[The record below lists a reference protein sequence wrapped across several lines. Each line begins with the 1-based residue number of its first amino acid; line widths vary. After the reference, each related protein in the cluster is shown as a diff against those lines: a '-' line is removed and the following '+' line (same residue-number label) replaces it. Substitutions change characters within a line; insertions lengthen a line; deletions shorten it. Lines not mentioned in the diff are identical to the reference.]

1 MDRLENICSL
11 DESERARIIQDLV
24 EKECA
29 MMKKEER
36 LRREIK
42 ELNRIVMFLVVFN
55 IITLAC
61 AIQSGWELL
70 K

>member
-1 MDRLENICSL
+1 
-11 DESERARIIQDLV
+11 
-24 EKECA
+24 